1 MFSFDGGPF
10 MNYFFLL
17 LLFFF
22 PLAVF
27 AQEDKSDDKNSLPLG
42 ILTRQEILAG
52 RKIFDLHYVEYVPKS
67 DPIQA
72 IHNFPGTAE
81 IKVIFG
87 DWCKDS
93 KKHVPA
99 FIKSMEFADNKNIK
113 ITYINLDREKKEPA
127 DLITGL
133 NIEKIPTF
141 IVISNGKEI
150 GRIVETPKVSVEQ
163 DLSDIFMGNP
173 STATNE

>member
-1 MFSFDGGPF
+1 MFKSDGGRT

-17 LLFFF
+17 LLFLL
-22 PLAVF
+22 PLTAL
-27 AQEDKSDDKNSLPLG
+27 AQEDKSDDKNALPLG
-42 ILTRQEILAG
+42 YLTRQEILSG
-52 RKIFDLHYVEYVPKS
+52 KKIFDLHYVEYVPKS

-113 ITYINLDREKKEPA
+113 ITYINVDREKKEPA
-127 DLITGL
+127 DILSGL
-133 NIEKIPTF
+133 NVEKIPVF
-141 IVISNGKEI
+141 IVTTNGKEI

-163 DLSDIFMGNP
+163 DISDILMGP
-173 STATNE
+173 SYRPGSQ

>member
-1 MFSFDGGPF
+1 
-10 MNYFFLL
+10 MNCIFLL
-17 LLFFF
+17 LLFSF
-22 PLAVF
+22 PLTLF
-27 AQEDKSDDKNSLPLG
+27 AQEDKTDDKNSLPLG

-81 IKVIFG
+81 IKVMFG

-127 DLITGL
+127 DLISGL
-133 NIEKIPTF
+133 NIQNVPTF

-163 DLSDIFMGNP
+163 DLSDILMGNSP
-173 STATNE
+173 AATNE